1 MDSLKTEDFI
11 LGFQDESSPQTIANT
26 VRKWCPEKPRMIKN
40 TNKIKANSMGFYAIR
55 GRSVIEFPQRSKTD
69 DMCMF
74 LESVRRWND
83 DRPIVM
89 ITDNCSI
96 HHSKKVLATA
106 KTLDIH
112 LVFLP
117 PYSPQFNPIE
127 FIWKTLKRLVSKTFY
142 PDRDHM
148 TRDLEEAFME
158 AASSRSYAEGWIPV
172 FYPKL
177 L

>member
-26 VRKWCPEKPRMIKN
+26 VRKWCPEKPRITKN
-40 TNKIKANSMGFYAIR
+40 TDKIKANSMGFYAIR
-55 GRSVIEFPQRSKTD
+55 GRSVIEFPQRSKAD

-96 HHSKKVLATA
+96 HHSKKVLAKA
-106 KTLDIH
+106 ESLNIH
-112 LVFLP
+112 FVFLP
-117 PYSPQFNPIE
+117 PYSPQLNPIE

-148 TRDLEEAFME
+148 TRDLEEAFLE
-158 AASSRSYAEGWIPV
+158 AASSRSYAESWISI
-172 FYPKL
+172 FYPDL

>member
-1 MDSLKTEDFI
+1 
-11 LGFQDESSPQTIANT
+11 
-26 VRKWCPEKPRMIKN
+26 
-40 TNKIKANSMGFYAIR
+40 
-55 GRSVIEFPQRSKTD
+55 
-69 DMCMF
+69 
-74 LESVRRWND
+74 
-83 DRPIVM
+83 M

-96 HHSKKVLATA
+96 HHSKKVIA
-106 KTLDIH
+106 KAKSLNIH
-112 LVFLP
+112 FVFLP
-117 PYSPQFNPIE
+117 SYSLQLNPIE

-148 TRDLEEAFME
+148 TRDLEKAFME

>member
-96 HHSKKVLATA
+96 HHSKKSPRNGKNPGHIPRFPSTILPATQS
-106 KTLDIH
+106 DRVH
-112 LVFLP
+112 LEDPEEIGV
-117 PYSPQFNPIE
+117 Q
-127 FIWKTLKRLVSKTFY
+127 
-142 PDRDHM
+142 
-148 TRDLEEAFME
+148 DLL
-158 AASSRSYAEGWIPV
+158 SGP
-172 FYPKL
+172 
-177 L
+177 

>member
-83 DRPIVM
+83 GRPIDGKLTKARYVRCYSNGSSSEPVNNY
-89 ITDNCSI
+89 IEI
-96 HHSKKVLATA
+96 E
-106 KTLDIH
+106 
-112 LVFLP
+112 VFG
-117 PYSPQFNPIE
+117 
-127 FIWKTLKRLVSKTFY
+127 K
-142 PDRDHM
+142 
-148 TRDLEEAFME
+148 
-158 AASSRSYAEGWIPV
+158 
-172 FYPKL
+172 
-177 L
+177 